1 MRKKCFS
8 LMAVLILTLS
18 VCMTAFAEGES
29 NTVPPIQEH
38 GGTAAELKS
47 YGKIVYQ
54 KGTDTIKIDS
64 DDLYMLAD
72 QIDQVKLDVTDQ
84 LEALNTYFS
93 TGEGIVLS
101 TSEDINVVHATP
113 AEEEAVDPLD
123 VNFDTLLEGIAVSQ
137 SVSSDV
143 TAYGYPAGTELYK
156 NASGVLT
163 TNGSEKGAEQISVAA
178 ATADNLS
185 AGTAAWVNGSLILGT
200 GEDNKSYRED
210 GYKKGQEDG
219 YKEGYK
225 NGQSNVKCQFVH
237 IGIGSKTVRFEGGFT
252 HGYIIQTHT
261 MRDGGGPS
269 LTTSGNVKFTNY
281 LGGDRNDSRINGK
294 GYLSLTRYEEFT
306 ITDTNEVTFSF
317 TNTLYPDDTISS
329 MTAFIVLDR

>member
-200 GEDNKSYRED
+200 GEDNKSY
-210 GYKKGQEDG
+210 QE
-219 YKEGYK
+219 EGYK
-225 NGQSNVKCQFVH
+225 NGQSDSSAKGLYQITVNYRATNSSTN
-237 IGIGSKTVRFEGGFT
+237 SKLMITIVST
-252 HGYIIQTHT
+252 IQ
-261 MRDGGGPS
+261 
-269 LTTSGNVKFTNY
+269 
-281 LGGDRNDSRINGK
+281 I
-294 GYLSLTRYEEFT
+294 
-306 ITDTNEVTFSF
+306 
-317 TNTLYPDDTISS
+317 DDTGTIRHISTTPES
-329 MTAFIVLDR
+329 LSTIMGGYHQTERITFVGLSIRKIS

>member
-1 MRKKCFS
+1 MRKKLLSF
-8 LMAVLILTLS
+8 MVVMTLTLS
-18 VCMTAFAEGES
+18 VCMTALAEGE
-29 NTVPPIQEH
+29 TGATPPIQEH

-47 YGKIVYQ
+47 YGRIVYQ
-54 KGTDTIKIDS
+54 KGTESMKIDS

-84 LEALNTYFS
+84 LEALNTFFS

-137 SVSSDV
+137 SVSPDV

-163 TNGSEKGAEQISVAA
+163 TNGSEKGAEKIDVTA

-185 AGTAAWVNGSLILGT
+185 AGTAAWVNGNLILGT
-200 GEDNKSYRED
+200 GGDNKSYHD
-210 GYKKGQEDG
+210 Q
-219 YKEGYK
+219 
-225 NGQSNVKCQFVH
+225 
-237 IGIGSKTVRFEGGFT
+237 GGFKKAKVT
-252 HGYIIQTHT
+252 LNYRVTLWNSSNGPEP
-261 MRDGGGPS
+261 GGS
-269 LTTSGNVKFTNY
+269 RTSSP
-281 LGGDRNDSRINGK
+281 L
-294 GYLSLTRYEEFT
+294 
-306 ITDTNEVTFSF
+306 
-317 TNTLYPDDTISS
+317 TISCIINNDNGNLS
-329 MTAFIVLDR
+329 IAVSTDYSHVFGLYQSQSIAAYITYTGGTIEILEK

>member
-1 MRKKCFS
+1 MRKKLLS
-8 LMAVLILTLS
+8 SMVVMTLTLS
-18 VCMTAFAEGES
+18 VCMTALAEGE
-29 NTVPPIQEH
+29 TGATPPIQEH

-47 YGKIVYQ
+47 YGRIVYQ
-54 KGTDTIKIDS
+54 KGTESMKIDS

-84 LEALNTYFS
+84 LEALNTFFS

-137 SVSSDV
+137 SVSPDV

-163 TNGSEKGAEQISVAA
+163 TNGSEKGAEKIDVTA

-185 AGTAAWVNGSLILGT
+185 AGTAAWVNGNLILGT
-200 GEDNKSYRED
+200 GGDNKSYHDQGITFKKARVTLNYSIELHGSSD
-210 GYKKGQEDG
+210 GVYRSPLTIYCIINND
-219 YKEGYK
+219 
-225 NGQSNVKCQFVH
+225 NGNLSISVSSSYSH
-237 IGIGSKTVRFEGGFT
+237 ISQVLSSQGFGVYARYTGGSIEILEK
-252 HGYIIQTHT
+252 
-261 MRDGGGPS
+261 
-269 LTTSGNVKFTNY
+269 
-281 LGGDRNDSRINGK
+281 
-294 GYLSLTRYEEFT
+294 
-306 ITDTNEVTFSF
+306 
-317 TNTLYPDDTISS
+317 
-329 MTAFIVLDR
+329 

>member
-1 MRKKCFS
+1 MRKKLLSF
-8 LMAVLILTLS
+8 MVVMTLTLS
-18 VCMTAFAEGES
+18 VCMTALAEGE
-29 NTVPPIQEH
+29 TGATPPIQEH

-47 YGKIVYQ
+47 YGRIVYQ
-54 KGTDTIKIDS
+54 KGTESMKIDS

-84 LEALNTYFS
+84 LEALNTFFS

-137 SVSSDV
+137 SVSPDV

-163 TNGSEKGAEQISVAA
+163 TNGSEKGAEKIDVTA

-185 AGTAAWVNGSLILGT
+185 AGTAAWVNGNLILGT
-200 GEDNKSYRED
+200 GGDNKSYYDCNKDLKTARGSFTFYGHGSTSD
-210 GYKKGQEDG
+210 INLGQKPRVVVLYG
-219 YKEGYK
+219 C
-225 NGQSNVKCQFVH
+225 N
-237 IGIGSKTVRFEGGFT
+237 
-252 HGYIIQTHT
+252 
-261 MRDGGGPS
+261 GGGS
-269 LTTSGNVKFTNY
+269 GWILTQFQIYDSTNNFKYRYMYNVVDRLQCDYSSDIKIKDNGFSYTQN
-281 LGGDRNDSRINGK
+281 LGS
-294 GYLSLTRYEEFT
+294 S
-306 ITDTNEVTFSF
+306 
-317 TNTLYPDDTISS
+317 DDTIFLGTT
-329 MTAFIVLDR
+329 MYYYVIF

>member
-1 MRKKCFS
+1 MRKKFLS
-8 LMAVLILTLS
+8 FVAVIILTLS
-18 VCMTAFAEGES
+18 VCMTALAEGE
-29 NTVPPIQEH
+29 NGVVPPIQEH

-113 AEEEAVDPLD
+113 TEEYAVDPLD

-137 SVSSDV
+137 SVSPDV
-143 TAYGYPAGTELYK
+143 TAYGYPSGTELYK
-156 NASGVLT
+156 TADGLLT
-163 TNGSEKGAEQISVAA
+163 TDGSEKGAEQINVTA

-200 GEDNKSYRED
+200 GEDNKSYMEKCSNKIKISFYAYASD
-210 GYKKGQEDG
+210 GY
-219 YKEGYK
+219 
-225 NGQSNVKCQFVH
+225 
-237 IGIGSKTVRFEGGFT
+237 
-252 HGYIIQTHT
+252 
-261 MRDGGGPS
+261 
-269 LTTSGNVKFTNY
+269 
-281 LGGDRNDSRINGK
+281 INGN
-294 GYLSLTRYEEFT
+294 GAWQT
-306 ITDTNEVTFSF
+306 IIVGFDENGNAKIFSSSTPAATAPISKKVGHVNVVTY
-317 TNTLYPDDTISS
+317 NYNVEKVAD
-329 MTAFIVLDR
+329 

>member
-93 TGEGIVLS
+93 TGEGIALS

-163 TNGSEKGAEQISVAA
+163 TNGSEKGAEKIGVTA

-185 AGTAAWVNGSLILGT
+185 AGTAAWVNGSLILRT
-200 GEDNKSYRED
+200 GEDNRFY
-210 GYKKGQEDG
+210 QE
-219 YKEGYK
+219 EGYK
-225 NGQSNVKCQFVH
+225 NGQSDSSAKGLYQITVNYRASNPSTNSKLMITIVSTIQIDDNGNIRHISTTPGTLITTMGEHYETARIDFV
-237 IGIGSKTVRFEGGFT
+237 GFS
-252 HGYIIQTHT
+252 I
-261 MRDGGGPS
+261 
-269 LTTSGNVKFTNY
+269 K
-281 LGGDRNDSRINGK
+281 K
-294 GYLSLTRYEEFT
+294 
-306 ITDTNEVTFSF
+306 
-317 TNTLYPDDTISS
+317 IS
-329 MTAFIVLDR
+329 

>member
-1 MRKKCFS
+1 MRKKLLSF
-8 LMAVLILTLS
+8 MVVMTLTLS
-18 VCMTAFAEGES
+18 VCMTALAEGE
-29 NTVPPIQEH
+29 TGATPPIQEH

-47 YGKIVYQ
+47 YGRIVYQ
-54 KGTDTIKIDS
+54 KGTESMKIDS

-84 LEALNTYFS
+84 LEALNTFFS

-137 SVSSDV
+137 SVSPDV

-163 TNGSEKGAEQISVAA
+163 TNGSEKGAEKIDVTA

-185 AGTAAWVNGSLILGT
+185 AGTAAWVNGNLILGT
-200 GEDNKSYRED
+200 GGDNKSYMDSGKRMRSFKLTTVSRITTD
-210 GYKKGQEDG
+210 
-219 YKEGYK
+219 
-225 NGQSNVKCQFVH
+225 NGHFDITTISISQN
-237 IGIGSKTVRFEGGFT
+237 
-252 HGYIIQTHT
+252 
-261 MRDGGGPS
+261 GGPVK
-269 LTTSGNVKFTNY
+269 TNIHVDHSGFF
-281 LGGDRNDSRINGK
+281 NG
-294 GYLSLTRYEEFT
+294 
-306 ITDTNEVTFSF
+306 TDYSVQ
-317 TNTLYPDDTISS
+317 LIS
-329 MTAFIVLDR
+329 ANIEWLD